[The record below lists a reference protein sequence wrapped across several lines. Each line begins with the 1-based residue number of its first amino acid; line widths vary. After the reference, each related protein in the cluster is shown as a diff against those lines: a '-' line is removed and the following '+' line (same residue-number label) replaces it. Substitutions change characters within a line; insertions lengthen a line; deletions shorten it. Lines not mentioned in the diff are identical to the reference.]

1 MTVGLSYPWG
11 AITAVTALAVSLIG
25 AFTSL
30 SVAHRQFK
38 ADVLST
44 NRQRWI
50 DTFRDRLAELISVVN
65 AAQVIKRGHVTDWRG
80 GAGPVMENLTLL
92 DKLEKSFMAIAQI
105 QLLTK
110 TAEPSHQALNEAIAA
125 AVGLL
130 QQDELHEGRLS
141 DHLKEIVSLGRGIIR
156 DEWGRVKRGE

>member
-1 MTVGLSYPWG
+1 MAVGLPYPWTL
-11 AITAVTALAVSLIG
+11 ITALTALAVSLIG

-30 SVAHRQFK
+30 AVAHRRFK

-50 DTFRDRLAELISVVN
+50 DTFRDRLAELLSVLN
-65 AAQVIKRGHVTDWRG
+65 AAQVIKRSHAMEWMG
-80 GAGPVMENLTLL
+80 GAGLVRENLSLL

-110 TAEPSHQALNEAIAA
+110 ITEPTHHALNEAIAA

-130 QQDELHEGRLS
+130 QEEDLHEEPLEG
-141 DHLKEIVSLGRGIIR
+141 HLEQIVALGRGIIR
-156 DEWGRVKRGE
+156 DEWALVRRGE